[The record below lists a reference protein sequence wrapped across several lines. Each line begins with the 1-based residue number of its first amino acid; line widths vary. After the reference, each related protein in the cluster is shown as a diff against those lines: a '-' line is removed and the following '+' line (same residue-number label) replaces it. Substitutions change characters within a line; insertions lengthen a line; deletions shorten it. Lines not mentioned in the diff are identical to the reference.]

1 MEGLYSLIALLLSFH
16 LIHPFLIAM
25 RIGKTIILWMLV
37 LHLLDNDEIVV
48 KGDKARISEA
58 MWNLLNKVIKFIEE
72 EHFLRQEKK
81 MIIPF

>member
-1 MEGLYSLIALLLSFH
+1 
-16 LIHPFLIAM
+16 
-25 RIGKTIILWMLV
+25 MLV